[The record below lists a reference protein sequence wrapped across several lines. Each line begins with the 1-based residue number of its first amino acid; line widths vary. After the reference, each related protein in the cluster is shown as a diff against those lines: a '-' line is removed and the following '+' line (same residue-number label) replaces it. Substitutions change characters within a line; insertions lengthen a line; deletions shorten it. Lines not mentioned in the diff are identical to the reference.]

1 MKEVIQQLAAAIR
14 KIIDNDQPEPEK
26 LKEIY
31 EHLSDND
38 KVYLAQF
45 IEMFA
50 APTTGEL

>member
-14 KIIDNDQPEPEK
+14 KIVDDKRSEPEK
-26 LKEIY
+26 MKEIY

-50 APTTGEL
+50 APTAGEL